1 MSLSLYERV
10 QDNEVM
16 STKSVAR
23 SSLHSSPASFVNQS
37 IVGVISIA
45 VFPI

>member
-23 SSLHSSPASFVNQS
+23 LSLHSSPASFVNQLW
-37 IVGVISIA
+37 VLFHLA
-45 VFPI
+45 MFPV